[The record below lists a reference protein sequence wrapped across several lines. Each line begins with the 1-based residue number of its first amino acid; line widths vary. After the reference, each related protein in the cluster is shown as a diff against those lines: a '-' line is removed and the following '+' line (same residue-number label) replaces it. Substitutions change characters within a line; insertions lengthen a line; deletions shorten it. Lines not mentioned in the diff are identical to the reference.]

1 MKKER
6 LPFISIITPTYN
18 SAKVIGL
25 CLHAIAEQDYPKN
38 RLEVVIADAGSSDD
52 TLKVVRTFSKKLRIN
67 ICKNPLQTGEA
78 GKAVGVD
85 QSKGDILALIDS
97 DNIITGK
104 DFISRMAAPFVEDP
118 DITGTE
124 PLYFVYRKADTGLT
138 KYFAAAGINDPLCL
152 FIGNYDRYSYITGK
166 WTGMDLKTEEK
177 PDYIKIHLE
186 TGKMPTIG
194 ANGTFIRKADIKK
207 IKYKPYLFD
216 IDAIYEMVLKGRD
229 KFVKVKTGIVHIYSP
244 TMASFIKKQQ
254 RRISDF
260 MFFNN
265 TKQRSYPW
273 KSFPAKGI
281 VLFSLSC
288 VTVIPLIIQ
297 AFFGFVRKPAAF
309 WMFHPL
315 VCEVTFV
322 IYVYYFIMAKVFKKT
337 KMKDRKN
344 W

>member
-1 MKKER
+1 MKKEKF
-6 LPFISIITPTYN
+6 PFVSVITPVYN

-25 CLHAIAEQDYPKN
+25 CLQAIAEQDYPKDK
-38 RLEVVIADAGSSDD
+38 LEVVIADAGSSDD
-52 TLKVVRTFSKKLRIN
+52 TLKIVRSFSKKLHIN
-67 ICKNPLQTGEA
+67 ICKNPLKTGEA

-85 QSKGDILALIDS
+85 KAKGDIIALIDS
-97 DNIITGK
+97 DNIITGT
-104 DFISRMAAPFVEDP
+104 DFLRRMTAPFVEDKN
-118 DITGTE
+118 ITGTE
-124 PLYFVYRKADTGLT
+124 PLYFVYRENDTALT

-152 FIGNYDRYSYITGK
+152 FIGNYDRYSYVTGK
-166 WTGMDLKTEEK
+166 WTGLELITEEK
-177 PDYIKIHLE
+177 TDYIKIHLE
-186 TGKMPTIG
+186 KAKIPTIG
-194 ANGTFIRKADIKK
+194 ANGTFIRKTDIKK

-260 MFFNN
+260 LYFNSAS
-265 TKQRSYPW
+265 QRSYPW
-273 KSFPAKGI
+273 QSFPVKGI
-281 VLFSLSC
+281 ALFSLSC

-297 AFFGFVRKPAAF
+297 AFLGFMRKPALF
-309 WMFHPL
+309 WAFHPL
-315 VCEVTFV
+315 VCEITFV
-322 IYVYYFIMAKVFKKT
+322 IYVYHFIMAKVFKKT